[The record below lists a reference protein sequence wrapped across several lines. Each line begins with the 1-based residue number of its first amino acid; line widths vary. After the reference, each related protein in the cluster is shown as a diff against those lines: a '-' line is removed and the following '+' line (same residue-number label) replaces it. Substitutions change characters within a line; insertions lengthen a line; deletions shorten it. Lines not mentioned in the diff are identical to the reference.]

1 MKTEQLQIRVSK
13 KQKAALRRLAR
24 IANLSLSEFVLSKV
38 LEPPESRFLALV
50 SQLKESNGKREVFAE
65 MNDLLSS
72 LQATEFQEFLIEPS
86 EDLSPFMKN
95 YLAAMIERRAR
106 EIHCLAPEWV
116 RRVKPLENPYF
127 GSEIESLRGYLLVSS
142 PVEFKKR
149 NIFIDSTL
157 GSRI

>member
-127 GSEIESLRGYLLVSS
+127 GSEIESLRVHLLVSS